1 MLSKSQFLDSFAHE
15 TTICKHLH
23 GKLNDGLAAYRP
35 QDGMRSTIELL
46 RYLARCG
53 IAGTY
58 GVVRG
63 TWDVEPIFEEAAAME
78 LPEFPALMDRQ
89 SEEVADLLSGVSN
102 QDFGE
107 RMAMVPWRVEMPLA
121 RALVETSLK
130 FMTAYRMQLFL
141 YAKQSGVEKLGT
153 SNCWFAMDIP
163 E

>member
-1 MLSKSQFLDSFAHE
+1 MLSKSLFLDSFAHE
-15 TTICKHLH
+15 AAICKHLH
-23 GKLNDGLAAYRP
+23 GKLDGDLAAYRP

-53 IAGTY
+53 TATAH

-63 TWDVEPIFEEAAAME
+63 SWDVEAIFAEAAEME
-78 LPEFPALMDRQ
+78 LGEFPEFLDRQ
-89 SEEVADLLSGVSN
+89 SEEVADLLSEISD

-107 RMAMVPWRVEMPLA
+107 RMAMVPWRVEMPIS
-121 RALVETSLK
+121 RALVETTLK